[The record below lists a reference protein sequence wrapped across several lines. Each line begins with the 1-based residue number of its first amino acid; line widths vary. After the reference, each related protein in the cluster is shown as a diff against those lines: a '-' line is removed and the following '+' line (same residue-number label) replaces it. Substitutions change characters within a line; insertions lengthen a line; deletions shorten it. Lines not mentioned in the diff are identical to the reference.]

1 MKTIRLLLV
10 GVLAS
15 IGLAV
20 NAQSYLPQKTAFS
33 IGGGLMWGISDS
45 KGDFQ
50 DVAGSPTSRLFG
62 AELRL
67 YPIPNIGL
75 GLAYNHLA
83 GNEDGNKLR
92 CNYVAPTFTLR
103 GLWAGGKQGLWATM
117 GLGYLNYKDE
127 LRYGGDFKKGYFAAS
142 LSVGYEFAIA
152 QAVGMQIRADFIGAD
167 FHSDGYRSGYHNYE
181 NWDCALSYFSIG
193 MALVFGK

>member
-50 DVAGSPTSRLFG
+50 DVAGSPTSGLFG

-92 CNYVAPTFTLR
+92 CNYVAPTITLR

-152 QAVGMQIRADFIGAD
+152 KAVGMQIRADFIGAD

>member
-10 GVLAS
+10 SVLAS
-15 IGLAV
+15 IGLVAS
-20 NAQSYLPQKTAFS
+20 AQSYLPQKSAFS
-33 IGGGLMWGISDS
+33 VGGGFMWGISDG

-50 DVAGSPTSRLFG
+50 DVAGSPTCGLFG
-62 AELRL
+62 AELRS

-83 GNEDGNKLR
+83 GNRDDNKLR
-92 CNYVAPTFTLR
+92 CNYIAPTFTLR
-103 GLWAGGKQGLWATM
+103 ELWANNKQGFWATI
-117 GLGYLNYKDE
+117 GLGYLGYKDE
-127 LRYGGDFKKGYFAAS
+127 LRYGGEFKKGYFAAS
-142 LSVGYEFAIA
+142 LSLGYEFAIDK
-152 QAVGMQIRADFIGAD
+152 AVGMQIRADFIGAD
-167 FHSDGYRSGYHNYE
+167 FYNNGYRSGYYDYD